1 MYDKTAE
8 VIYKYTSNRLKIRKK
23 FLKLTNDLISTKKIY
38 VHYEEYIDYPG
49 GGKDNLP
56 ERYIAMN
63 NPEKVRFDSTLI
75 SRIINNN
82 RKAPANRNSPNPYLI
97 PPVYEKLLQNKFQFC
112 SKRELFWGDD
122 ENEKYYINNF
132 YFTLFSEILE
142 NNSTEVGK
150 YLELLLYEYVPF
162 SENITYYR
170 FIKTICIEELVN
182 RCELSRLEAEK
193 IFEKFSANLGKSK
206 EGYTILI
213 EKLNSNQT
221 MYYKIIMT
229 FIYIVF
235 KLFGKISE
243 YEDYTIY
250 MKYSLLKEN
259 IDDFKKEALGRIIN
273 IHFSELETLYKHY
286 FYDLNNFKRLSKNI
300 DCFVNNQLTEY
311 FKDVLGDEVHFKQKS
326 LGHRVQNIIESDMS
340 MVYAYNI
347 INQEKYVV
355 ENSISNFHKDL
366 VDINLPYIREL
377 KRLQREYDKVVIFS
391 TRSKIDKDI
400 EYYYLESVDEE
411 KLYEK
416 WRKNYIKYVEDS
428 DLEVYKDYIEEMD
441 YEDMLDSI

>member
-1 MYDKTAE
+1 
-8 VIYKYTSNRLKIRKK
+8 
-23 FLKLTNDLISTKKIY
+23 
-38 VHYEEYIDYPG
+38 
-49 GGKDNLP
+49 
-56 ERYIAMN
+56 
-63 NPEKVRFDSTLI
+63 
-75 SRIINNN
+75 
-82 RKAPANRNSPNPYLI
+82 
-97 PPVYEKLLQNKFQFC
+97 
-112 SKRELFWGDD
+112 
-122 ENEKYYINNF
+122 
-132 YFTLFSEILE
+132 
-142 NNSTEVGK
+142 
-150 YLELLLYEYVPF
+150 
-162 SENITYYR
+162 
-170 FIKTICIEELVN
+170 
-182 RCELSRLEAEK
+182 
-193 IFEKFSANLGKSK
+193 
-206 EGYTILI
+206 
-213 EKLNSNQT
+213 
-221 MYYKIIMT
+221 MT
-229 FIYIVF
+229 FIYIIF
-235 KLFGKISE
+235 KLFGKIAE

-300 DCFVNNQLTEY
+300 DCFVNNQLTDY

-355 ENSISNFHKDL
+355 ENSIANFHKDL